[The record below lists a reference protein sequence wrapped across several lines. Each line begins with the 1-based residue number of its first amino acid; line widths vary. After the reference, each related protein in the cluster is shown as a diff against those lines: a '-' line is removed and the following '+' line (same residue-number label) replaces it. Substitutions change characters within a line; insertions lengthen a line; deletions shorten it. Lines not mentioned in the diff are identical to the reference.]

1 VDAEARVRLA
11 VIPGRAGLQ
20 ARLLD
25 THLQLTQDRAGAV
38 FFISQGI
45 TL

>member
-11 VIPGRAGLQ
+11 VIPGRADFR

>member
-1 VDAEARVRLA
+1 MDADARGRLA
-11 VIPGRAGLQ
+11 VMPGRENFQ

-38 FFISQGI
+38 FFISQGVA
-45 TL
+45 L